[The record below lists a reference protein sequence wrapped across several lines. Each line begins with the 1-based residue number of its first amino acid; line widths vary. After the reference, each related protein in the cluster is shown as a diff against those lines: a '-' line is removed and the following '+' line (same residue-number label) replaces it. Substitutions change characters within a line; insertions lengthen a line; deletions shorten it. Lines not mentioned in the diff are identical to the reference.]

1 MSFPTLLDIKKL
13 NGGAGFD
20 IIEENVLNCPEL
32 RLIPADT
39 LVGTEMELTV
49 RTDLPTVGFRKLNEG
64 TPRSKG
70 KYENR
75 IFQCAD
81 LSHQCAIDA
90 ALLKKQANPA
100 RYKTNHMSGAIE
112 AAFRHCGKQ
121 FWYGTTNDAKGFPG
135 VIAQMLADADH
146 EVDATGAAAKSSVWF
161 VRLARETLQVLTGNG
176 TTLNFN
182 EEWKEETVYDADGNP
197 FQAETNWLNFA
208 VGVRL
213 ANKHSVVRIKNIGT
227 AAGKTLTDDLMFDA
241 YEKFTT
247 NLGAEPTHIFM
258 TPRSQSQLRKSRTNT
273 GSNEKGKPVPLPSDW
288 EGIPIIKSQAISNA
302 ETI

>member
-1 MSFPTLLDIKKL
+1 MYPTLLDIQKI
-13 NGGAGFD
+13 NAGVGFD
-20 IIEENVLNCPEL
+20 IVEENVLNCPEL

-49 RTDLPTVGFRKLNEG
+49 RTDLPTVGFRRINEG
-64 TPRSKG
+64 TPRSKS
-70 KYENR
+70 KYETR

-81 LSHQCAIDA
+81 LSHQVAVDQ
-90 ALLKKQANPA
+90 ALAKKQKDPA
-100 RYKTNHMSGAIE
+100 RFLTNHMSGAIE

-121 FWYGTTNDAKGFPG
+121 FWYGVTNDAKGFPG

-146 EVDATGAAAKSSVWF
+146 EVDAGGGAAKSSVFF

-176 TTLNFN
+176 TALSMQ
-182 EEWKEETVYDADGNP
+182 EEWKEETVYDANGNP
-197 FQAETNWLNFA
+197 FQALTNWLNFA
-208 VGVRL
+208 VGARL
-213 ANKHSVVRIKNIGT
+213 ANKHSAVRIKNLGI

-247 NLGAEPTHIFM
+247 ALGAEPTHIFM

-273 GSNEKGKPVPLPSDW
+273 GSNEKGKPVPLPTDW
-288 EGIPIIKSQAISNA
+288 EGIPIVKTSAISNA